1 MKRQKNL
8 FVGNPDEPGSI
19 VMKAVYTDAKE
30 VVRITG
36 EQKHALMADRGDPAY
51 CAMAN
56 VIKGNG
62 IKFPHPVLIPFVT
75 KSSVYIVI
83 GRRKDG
89 VYKAVRYGHSFGS
102 SVDLNDVGYLRK
114 HPELMEREF
123 TLRPPRDRRG
133 LVRSGDRSRIRKG
146 DPRRPH
152 APWGTYK
159 RAVKAGL
166 ITSGVAKMLQ
176 QGI

>member
-8 FVGNPDEPGSI
+8 FVGKPGKPGSI
-19 VMKAVYTDAKE
+19 VMKAVYIDAKD

-36 EQKHALMADRGDPAY
+36 EQKYALMADRGDPAY

-56 VIKGNG
+56 AIKGNSDR
-62 IKFPHPVLIPFVT
+62 FPHPILIPFVT
-75 KSSVYIVI
+75 KSSVYIVV
-83 GRRKDG
+83 GKRKDG
-89 VYKAVRYGHSFGS
+89 IYKAIRYGHNFGS

-114 HPELMEREF
+114 NPALMEREF

-133 LVRSGDRSRIRKG
+133 LVRSKKYPHKGG
-146 DPRRPH
+146 DPRTPQ

-159 RAVKAGL
+159 RAIKAGL